1 MNRIKNRIS
10 RMLAFIRM
18 LKTAKKINYSL
29 NYLNLIIGFFSIM
42 YFIFPLDFIPEIAFG
57 PFGLID
63 DVGILMF
70 GIKFLNKEISNFIN
84 WENSLKIIQ
93 PK

>member
-1 MNRIKNRIS
+1 
-10 RMLAFIRM
+10 
-18 LKTAKKINYSL
+18 
-29 NYLNLIIGFFSIM
+29 M